1 MWWLLKLLFVGPP
14 SKLVQASLRRQLED
28 LREDVARWEQKQAQ
42 LRGDLL
48 TQTRRI
54 TRLETELPDN
64 EDEDNDEETA
74 FNKLL
79 EEKRRQRG

>member
-28 LREDVARWEQKQAQ
+28 LRDDVSRWEQKQAGLAGQ
-42 LRGDLL
+42 LL

-54 TRLETELPDN
+54 TRLQQELDGDDEPPDDDDG
-64 EDEDNDEETA
+64 E
-74 FNKLL
+74 FQKLL
-79 EEKRRQRG
+79 EEKRRARG

>member
-1 MWWLLKLLFVGPP
+1 VWWLIKLLLVGPP
-14 SKLVQASLRRQLED
+14 SKTVEASIRRQLED
-28 LREDVARWEQKQAQ
+28 LREDVSRWEQKQAA
-42 LRGDLL
+42 LTGNLL

-54 TRLETELPDN
+54 TRLESEIG
-64 EDEDNDEETA
+64 DEDDDETEEDTA